1 METNSECNS
10 DSRSNQKEY
19 QDQDDADNIYDDET
33 QEDQPPL
40 NKNVFIFFLIIFY
53 LFVDIKMSLKI
64 KLEGNKCK

>member
-40 NKNVFIFFLIIFY
+40 NKNVFIYFFNQI
-53 LFVDIKMSLKI
+53 LFARLHQNVSKNITRRKQM
-64 KLEGNKCK
+64 